1 MTMPNFF
8 IIGAQKA
15 GTTSLYRY
23 LDQHPQIYMSP
34 LKEPFF
40 FDNEINSK
48 GEVVQQRFGGP
59 GRQRAP
65 RFANLEEYRTLFR
78 AVKGE
83 KAIGEASP
91 LYIYAPGTAERIK
104 RYVPEARLIA
114 LLRNPADRAYSAF
127 LQAVRIGVEPLTDF
141 ARALRDEE
149 DRIRDNWH
157 YAFHYRDRGLYFEQL
172 ERYYRVFGRERVGVW
187 LYEDL
192 RDDPAGVAQSVFRFL
207 RVDDAFT
214 PDTFSKYNPAGVPQ
228 SEAAHVMIRTM
239 DTAVGVARRTFLPP
253 TSKVFL
259 FVNRVRQVL
268 QSRMLAK
275 PPPIDPKIRRELLEG
290 YKEDILKLQELVGR
304 DLSRWLEDDDR
315 KNASAGG

>member
-83 KAIGEASP
+83 RAIGEATP

-104 RYVPEARLIA
+104 RYVPR
-114 LLRNPADRAYSAF
+114 
-127 LQAVRIGVEPLTDF
+127 
-141 ARALRDEE
+141 
-149 DRIRDNWH
+149 
-157 YAFHYRDRGLYFEQL
+157 RDRL
-172 ERYYRVFGRERVGVW
+172 
-187 LYEDL
+187 
-192 RDDPAGVAQSVFRFL
+192 PSCA
-207 RVDDAFT
+207 T
-214 PDTFSKYNPAGVPQ
+214 
-228 SEAAHVMIRTM
+228 
-239 DTAVGVARRTFLPP
+239 PP
-253 TSKVFL
+253 TGPTPPSCRPFASGWSRSPTL
-259 FVNRVRQVL
+259 PVR
-268 QSRMLAK
+268 SGMKRTAFATTGTT
-275 PPPIDPKIRRELLEG
+275 PSTTATEG
-290 YKEDILKLQELVGR
+290 SISSSSSATTGCSDGR
-304 DLSRWLEDDDR
+304 
-315 KNASAGG
+315 G